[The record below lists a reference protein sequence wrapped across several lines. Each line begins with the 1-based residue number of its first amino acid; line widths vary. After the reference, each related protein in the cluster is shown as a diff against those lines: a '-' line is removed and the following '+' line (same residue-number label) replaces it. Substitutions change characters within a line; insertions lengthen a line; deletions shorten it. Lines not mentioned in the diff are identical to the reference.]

1 MLFLALRSGN
11 SCLCSIIVDK
21 IDTNR
26 DGFVSEEELKAWIRN
41 AQRKHI
47 YDSVEHQWKDFDLN
61 GDSRISWDEYRNVT
75 YGSYLGQD
83 SI

>member
-11 SCLCSIIVDK
+11 LCLCSIIVDK
-21 IDTNR
+21 MDTNR

-47 YDSVEHQWKDFDLN
+47 YDSVENQWKDFDLN
-61 GDSRISWDEYRNVT
+61 GDGRISWDEYRNVT